1 MSRPRIRPD
10 DLVGLKEAARILGWP
25 TRKATTYRCRGLLPP
40 PLVTLACGPVWW
52 REDIEAYA
60 AQVRAGK
67 LKCEPGQVVNDN
79 TAGARE
85 ADRRGRAA
93 RGRRSGKVPRR
104 APPR

>member
-1 MSRPRIRPD
+1 VLE
-10 DLVGLKEAARILGWP
+10 LVGAAEAGRILGWSRGKVSVYLHRGKLP
-25 TRKATTYRCRGLLPP
+25 TPIAR
-40 PLVTLACGPVWW
+40 LASGPVWR

>member
-10 DLVGLKEAARILGWP
+10 ELVGLKEAARILGWP

-60 AQVRAGK
+60 RQVRAGK
-67 LKCEPGQVVNDN
+67 LKWEPGSVVGDN
-79 TAGARE
+79 KPGGE

-93 RGRRSGKVPRR
+93 RGARSG
-104 APPR
+104 